1 MEAGA
6 SARPERGWGYSS
18 SAFAGAVL
26 GTLFFPL
33 VSLIA
38 ALVLLGGQKDPQ
50 KRGALRTW
58 AWASGGWIIVQVI
71 LVIALST
78 AVFSGSSG
86 SGVERNGPCVGGP
99 VPNAEGKDVG
109 DGKRFVL
116 PCTFGGTETVS
127 FP

>member
-1 MEAGA
+1 MEAGS
-6 SARPERGWGYSS
+6 SAAAESGWGYSS
-18 SAFAGAVL
+18 SALAGAVL
-26 GTLFFPL
+26 ATLFFPL

-38 ALVLLGGQKDPQ
+38 ALVLLGGQRDPR
-50 KRGALRTW
+50 KRGALRAW
-58 AWASGGWIIVQVI
+58 AWASGGWILVQAL

-86 SGVERNGPCVGGP
+86 SGVERTGPCVGGP

-109 DGKRFVL
+109 DGTRFVF

-127 FP
+127 LP

>member
-1 MEAGA
+1 MEAGGF
-6 SARPERGWGYSS
+6 ARAERGWGYSS
-18 SAFAGAVL
+18 PAVVGAVL
-26 GTLFFPL
+26 ATLFFPL

-50 KRGALRTW
+50 KRGALRAW
-58 AWASGGWIIVQVI
+58 AWVSGGWIIVQVI

-86 SGVERNGPCVGGP
+86 SGVERTGPCVGGP
-99 VPNAEGKDVG
+99 APNAEGKDVG
-109 DGKRFVL
+109 DGKRFVF

-127 FP
+127 LP